1 MPILPYFPMFFTK
14 SSKIFL
20 IETWIG
26 WVIKKCRDLQF

>member
-1 MPILPYFPMFFTK
+1 MFFTK

-26 WVIKKCRDLQF
+26 WVIKSVGIYSFIR